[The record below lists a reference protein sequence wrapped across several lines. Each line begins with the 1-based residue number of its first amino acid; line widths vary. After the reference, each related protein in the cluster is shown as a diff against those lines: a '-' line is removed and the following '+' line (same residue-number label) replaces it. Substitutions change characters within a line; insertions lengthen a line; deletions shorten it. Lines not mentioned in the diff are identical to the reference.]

1 MEVMLIQLQFI
12 MLIVYVFNIILGVE
26 HKDIGPISHGTQT
39 QWLRS

>member
-1 MEVMLIQLQFI
+1 MKVMLIQLQFI

-26 HKDIGPISHGTQT
+26 HKDIGPKSYGTQT